1 LPHQKIINKIQPLA
15 DVGLGYIKL
24 GQASSTLSGG
34 EAQRIKLASFLSKGN
49 HATNTLFVFDEP
61 TTGLHFHDINKLLD
75 AFNALVANG
84 NTLIVIEHNLEII
97 KCADWLIDLGPDGG
111 NNGGQI
117 MFEGTPEDM
126 VKSKKSVTGKFL
138 KDKIN

>member
-1 LPHQKIINKIQPLA
+1 
-15 DVGLGYIKL
+15 
-24 GQASSTLSGG
+24 
-34 EAQRIKLASFLSKGN
+34 
-49 HATNTLFVFDEP
+49 
-61 TTGLHFHDINKLLD
+61 LHFHDINKLLD

>member
-1 LPHQKIINKIQPLA
+1 
-15 DVGLGYIKL
+15 
-24 GQASSTLSGG
+24 
-34 EAQRIKLASFLSKGN
+34 
-49 HATNTLFVFDEP
+49 
-61 TTGLHFHDINKLLD
+61 
-75 AFNALVANG
+75 
-84 NTLIVIEHNLEII
+84 LIVIEHNLEII